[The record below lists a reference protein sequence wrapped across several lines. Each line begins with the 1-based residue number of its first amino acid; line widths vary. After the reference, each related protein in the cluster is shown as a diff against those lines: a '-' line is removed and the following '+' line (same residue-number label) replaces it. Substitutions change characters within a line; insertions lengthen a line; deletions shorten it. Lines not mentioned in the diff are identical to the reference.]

1 MVVSYTACT
10 VLGISGQLCTLLYEV
25 IFPWV
30 LTFAIIFGLLM
41 KSKLF
46 GESSETT
53 ARGASGLI
61 ALALGFFLVSFTPW
75 GSSVGQFFIS
85 ASGMTMM
92 FLVAVLGIA
101 LVIELA
107 VPGYVSSIK
116 EGKKGLLLVI
126 IIFAA
131 WAILGGLTGG
141 VGWYSGF
148 AGQDLVALI
157 IILAV
162 IGVMMWFVMGA
173 GKEQAEGGKPA
184 GGQPPG
190 G

>member
-1 MVVSYTACT
+1 MVVGYIACT
-10 VLGISGQLCTLLYEV
+10 TLGISGQLCTLLYEL

-41 KSKLF
+41 KTGLF
-46 GESSETT
+46 GESSEPT

-92 FLVAVLGIA
+92 FLVAVLGIV

-107 VPGYVSSIK
+107 APGYLNELK
-116 EGKKGLLLVI
+116 EGKKVLPLII

-141 VGWYSGF
+141 AGWYSGF

-162 IGVMMWFVMGA
+162 IGLMMWFVIGTGQGGA
-173 GKEQAEGGKPA
+173 GGKTEEKKKT
-184 GGQPPG
+184 QE
-190 G
+190 

>member
-1 MVVSYTACT
+1 MVVGYAACT
-10 VLGISGQLCTLLYEV
+10 ILGLTGQMCGLLYEL

-41 KSKLF
+41 RTKLF
-46 GESSETT
+46 GEPDSST

-85 ASGMTMM
+85 ASGMTMI
-92 FLVAVLGIA
+92 FLVAILGIV
-101 LVIELA
+101 LVVELA
-107 VPGYVSSIK
+107 APDYLKNLTGGTKALSLI
-116 EGKKGLLLVI
+116 I

-131 WAILGGLTGG
+131 WVILGGLTGG
-141 VGWYSGF
+141 VTWYSGF

-162 IGVMMWFVMGA
+162 IGVMMWFVTSTGGGGA
-173 GKEQAEGGKPA
+173 AGTEKKET
-184 GGQPPG
+184 
-190 G
+190 

>member
-1 MVVSYTACT
+1 MAVSYVACN
-10 VLGISGQLCTLLYEV
+10 VLGSGGQLCTLLYEL

-30 LTFAIIFGLLM
+30 LTFAIIFGLLI
-41 KSKLF
+41 KTKLF
-46 GESSETT
+46 GESNDST
-53 ARGASGLI
+53 ARGVSGII
-61 ALALGFFLVSFTPW
+61 AFALGFFLVQFTGW

-92 FLVAVLGIA
+92 FLVAILGIV
-101 LVIELA
+101 LVVELA
-107 VPGYVSSIK
+107 APDYLKNLTGGTKALSLI
-116 EGKKGLLLVI
+116 I

-131 WAILGGLTGG
+131 WVILGGLTGG

-162 IGVMMWFVMGA
+162 IGLMMWFVTSTG
-173 GKEQAEGGKPA
+173 GKEKGEKNKEGG
-184 GGQPPG
+184 
-190 G
+190 